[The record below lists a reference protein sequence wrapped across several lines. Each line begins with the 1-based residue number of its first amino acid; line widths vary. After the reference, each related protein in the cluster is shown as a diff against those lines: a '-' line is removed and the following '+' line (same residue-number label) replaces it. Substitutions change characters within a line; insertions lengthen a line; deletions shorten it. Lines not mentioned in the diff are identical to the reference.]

1 MFNINDIKNG
11 MTFLFEG
18 NIYQVIE
25 FLHVKPG
32 KGAAF
37 LKTKLRNLRTG
48 ATVEKTFNTSIKLE
62 TPCEFINITPVNPL
76 ISKCQI
82 KVCYVGDTPNRNG
95 SIITKEV
102 ARQMANSLPGSPI
115 VGYYNDVIGDFEE
128 HNRVI
133 DISNGQFKIK
143 DTTKPYG
150 FVDLGARA
158 WFQKFND
165 DGVEH
170 EYLMTEGYI
179 WTGQYPECQRIID
192 QGNNQSMELD
202 EKTLN
207 ATWTKDDNGKPK
219 FFIINEAIIS
229 KLCILGEECEPCFEG
244 SQITKFSLTFDEDF
258 KQKLFSMMNDLK
270 ELIKEGGTKVFSR
283 YAVEIGDNLWNS
295 LWNYTLKKYP
305 DADNTYSSVYAIEG
319 VYEEDSQKFAVLQNR
334 ADNKYYRLNFSLNE
348 TDGFVPADALI
359 EVTESYIPAAE
370 PQFSLEAVKTYE
382 TEYAS
387 KKKAEE
393 EDKNNKDNK
402 SNSDNKSEGKDN
414 NSDNPEDGK
423 DKKPIGKKDDLDGKG
438 NNSDD
443 DGNKD
448 DEDKEKKKKYSLED
462 VTEYQELKTEYEEL
476 KSKYAALET
485 EKNSLIEEIEPLRK
499 FKLASEKKDKEAMIA
514 QFYMLSDDDKKDVID
529 NIDKYSVDDIEAKL
543 SVICVRNKVSFD
555 LDENKETKPTT
566 YNLNNGEDDDESI
579 PAWVKAALKYENAR

>member
-1 MFNINDIKNG
+1 MK
-11 MTFLFEG
+11 
-18 NIYQVIE
+18 
-25 FLHVKPG
+25 H
-32 KGAAF
+32 
-37 LKTKLRNLRTG
+37 
-48 ATVEKTFNTSIKLE
+48 TSIKLE

-115 VGYYNDVIGDFEE
+115 VGYYNDATGDFEE

-133 DISNGQFKIK
+133 DISNGQFKIQ

-150 FVDLGARA
+150 FVDLSARA

-229 KLCILGEECEPCFEG
+229 KLCVLGEECEPCFEG

-295 LWNYTLKKYP
+295 LWNYTLEKYP
-305 DADNTYSSVYAIEG
+305 DTDNVYSSVYAIEG
-319 VYEEDSQKFAVLQNR
+319 VCEEGSQKFAVLQNR
-334 ADNKYYRLNFSLNE
+334 TDNKYYRLNFSLNE

-359 EVTESYIPAAE
+359 EVTESYTPAAE

-414 NSDNPEDGK
+414 DSDNLEDGK
-423 DKKPIGKKDDLDGKG
+423 DKKPIGKKDDPDDGKG

-448 DEDKEKKKKYSLED
+448 DEDKKKKKKYSLED

-485 EKNSLIEEIEPLRK
+485 EKNSLTEEIEPLRK

>member
-1 MFNINDIKNG
+1 MK
-11 MTFLFEG
+11 
-18 NIYQVIE
+18 
-25 FLHVKPG
+25 H
-32 KGAAF
+32 
-37 LKTKLRNLRTG
+37 
-48 ATVEKTFNTSIKLE
+48 TSIKLE

-115 VGYYNDVIGDFEE
+115 VGYYNDAIEDFEE

-202 EKTLN
+202 EKTLD

-295 LWNYTLKKYP
+295 LWNYILEKYP

-319 VYEEDSQKFAVLQNR
+319 VCEEDSQKFAVLQNR

-448 DEDKEKKKKYSLED
+448 DEDKKKKKKYSLED

>member
-1 MFNINDIKNG
+1 MK
-11 MTFLFEG
+11 
-18 NIYQVIE
+18 
-25 FLHVKPG
+25 H
-32 KGAAF
+32 
-37 LKTKLRNLRTG
+37 
-48 ATVEKTFNTSIKLE
+48 TSIKLE

-115 VGYYNDVIGDFEE
+115 VGYYNDAIGDFEE

-179 WTGQYPECQRIID
+179 WTGQYPECKRIID

-295 LWNYTLKKYP
+295 LWNYILEKYP

-448 DEDKEKKKKYSLED
+448 DEDKKKKKKYSLED

>member
-1 MFNINDIKNG
+1 MK
-11 MTFLFEG
+11 
-18 NIYQVIE
+18 
-25 FLHVKPG
+25 H
-32 KGAAF
+32 
-37 LKTKLRNLRTG
+37 
-48 ATVEKTFNTSIKLE
+48 TSIKLE

-115 VGYYNDVIGDFEE
+115 VGYYNDAIGDFEE

-179 WTGQYPECQRIID
+179 WTGQYPECKRIID

-295 LWNYTLKKYP
+295 LWNYTLEKYP

-448 DEDKEKKKKYSLED
+448 DEDKKKKKKYSLED

>member
-1 MFNINDIKNG
+1 MK
-11 MTFLFEG
+11 
-18 NIYQVIE
+18 
-25 FLHVKPG
+25 H
-32 KGAAF
+32 
-37 LKTKLRNLRTG
+37 
-48 ATVEKTFNTSIKLE
+48 TSIKLE

-115 VGYYNDVIGDFEE
+115 VGYYNDATGDFEE

-133 DISNGQFKIK
+133 DISNGQFKIQ

-295 LWNYTLKKYP
+295 LWNYTLEKYP

-319 VYEEDSQKFAVLQNR
+319 VCEEDSQKFAVLQNR

-448 DEDKEKKKKYSLED
+448 DEDKKKKKKYSLED

>member
-1 MFNINDIKNG
+1 MK
-11 MTFLFEG
+11 
-18 NIYQVIE
+18 
-25 FLHVKPG
+25 H
-32 KGAAF
+32 
-37 LKTKLRNLRTG
+37 
-48 ATVEKTFNTSIKLE
+48 TSIKLE

-115 VGYYNDVIGDFEE
+115 VGYYNDAIGDFEE

-295 LWNYTLKKYP
+295 LWNYTLEKYP

-319 VYEEDSQKFAVLQNR
+319 VCEEDSQKFAVLQNR

-414 NSDNPEDGK
+414 DSDNPEDGK

-443 DGNKD
+443 DDNKD
-448 DEDKEKKKKYSLED
+448 DEDKKKKKKYSLED

-514 QFYMLSDDDKKDVID
+514 KFYTLSDDDKKDVID

>member
-1 MFNINDIKNG
+1 MK
-11 MTFLFEG
+11 
-18 NIYQVIE
+18 
-25 FLHVKPG
+25 H
-32 KGAAF
+32 
-37 LKTKLRNLRTG
+37 
-48 ATVEKTFNTSIKLE
+48 TSIKLE

-115 VGYYNDVIGDFEE
+115 VGYYNDATGDFEE

-133 DISNGQFKIK
+133 DISNGQFKIQ

-202 EKTLN
+202 EKTLD

-295 LWNYTLKKYP
+295 LWNYILEKYP

-319 VYEEDSQKFAVLQNR
+319 VCEEDSQKFAVLQNR

-414 NSDNPEDGK
+414 DSDNSEDGK
-423 DKKPIGKKDDLDGKG
+423 DKKPIDKKDDLDGKG

-448 DEDKEKKKKYSLED
+448 DEDKKKKKKYSLED

>member
-1 MFNINDIKNG
+1 MK
-11 MTFLFEG
+11 
-18 NIYQVIE
+18 
-25 FLHVKPG
+25 H
-32 KGAAF
+32 
-37 LKTKLRNLRTG
+37 
-48 ATVEKTFNTSIKLE
+48 TSIKLE

-115 VGYYNDVIGDFEE
+115 VGYYNDAIGDFEE

-202 EKTLN
+202 EKTLD

-295 LWNYTLKKYP
+295 LWNYILEKYP

-319 VYEEDSQKFAVLQNR
+319 VCEEDSQKFAVLQNR

-448 DEDKEKKKKYSLED
+448 DEDKKKKKKYSLED

-566 YNLNNGEDDDESI
+566 YNLNNSEDDDESI

>member
-1 MFNINDIKNG
+1 MK
-11 MTFLFEG
+11 
-18 NIYQVIE
+18 
-25 FLHVKPG
+25 H
-32 KGAAF
+32 
-37 LKTKLRNLRTG
+37 
-48 ATVEKTFNTSIKLE
+48 TSIKLE

-115 VGYYNDVIGDFEE
+115 VGYYNDAIGDFEE

-143 DTTKPYG
+143 DITKPYG

-295 LWNYTLKKYP
+295 LWNYILEKYP

-319 VYEEDSQKFAVLQNR
+319 VCEEDSQKFAVLQNR

-414 NSDNPEDGK
+414 DSDDSEDGK

-448 DEDKEKKKKYSLED
+448 DEDKKKKKKYSLED

-566 YNLNNGEDDDESI
+566 YNLNNSEDDDESI

>member
-1 MFNINDIKNG
+1 MK
-11 MTFLFEG
+11 
-18 NIYQVIE
+18 
-25 FLHVKPG
+25 H
-32 KGAAF
+32 
-37 LKTKLRNLRTG
+37 
-48 ATVEKTFNTSIKLE
+48 TSIKLE

-115 VGYYNDVIGDFEE
+115 VGYYNDAIGDFEE

-202 EKTLN
+202 EKTLD

-295 LWNYTLKKYP
+295 LWNYTLEKYP
-305 DADNTYSSVYAIEG
+305 DADNAYSSVYTIEG
-319 VYEEDSQKFAVLQNR
+319 VCEEDSQKFAVLQNR

-414 NSDNPEDGK
+414 DSDNPEDGK

-448 DEDKEKKKKYSLED
+448 DEDKKKKKKYSLED

-514 QFYMLSDDDKKDVID
+514 KFYMLSDDDKKDVID

>member
-1 MFNINDIKNG
+1 MK
-11 MTFLFEG
+11 
-18 NIYQVIE
+18 
-25 FLHVKPG
+25 H
-32 KGAAF
+32 
-37 LKTKLRNLRTG
+37 
-48 ATVEKTFNTSIKLE
+48 TSIKLE

-115 VGYYNDVIGDFEE
+115 VGYYNDATGDFEE

-133 DISNGQFKIK
+133 DISNGQFKIQ

-165 DGVEH
+165 DGIEH

-202 EKTLN
+202 EKTLD

-295 LWNYTLKKYP
+295 LWNYTLEKYP

-448 DEDKEKKKKYSLED
+448 DEDKKKKKKYSLED